1 MASGSFTVE
10 LVRRTAGTGDDEGG
24 DDAIGG
30 GVGGTGGN
38 AAAAVGLDEA
48 LPSGLWLARKKV
60 TVTVHSAMTPMSATE
75 SQLLADF
82 AFVEAAVACGVPLD
96 RASSHVATI

>member
-1 MASGSFTVE
+1 M
-10 LVRRTAGTGDDEGG
+10 AGTGDDEGG
-24 DDAIGG
+24 DDAVGG

-38 AAAAVGLDEA
+38 AAAAVGLDET
-48 LPSGLWLARKKV
+48 LPSGLWLARKKAPV
-60 TVTVHSAMTPMSATE
+60 TAHSAMTPMSATE

-82 AFVEAAVACGVPLD
+82 VLAEAAVACGVPLD